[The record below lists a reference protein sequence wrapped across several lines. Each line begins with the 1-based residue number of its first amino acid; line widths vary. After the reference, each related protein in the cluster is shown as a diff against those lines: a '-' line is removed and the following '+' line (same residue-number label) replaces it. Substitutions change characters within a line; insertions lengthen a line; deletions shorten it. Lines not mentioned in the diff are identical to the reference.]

1 MKTRFCAA
9 LLLAVLAISI
19 FTGCAAN
26 AAQLDTPKAAMENP
40 VAPAEITP
48 APQVEVAVTD
58 PPAAPAAEI
67 PAPEAVAPA
76 PEVVAPAL
84 EATAPAA
91 AEAALLTKE
100 EAEKIALE
108 HAGLSANQV
117 QKLRTELDYERG
129 KPEYEVDFHVDR
141 IEYDYEIDAKTGKII
156 SWDKDWDD

>member
-48 APQVEVAVTD
+48 APQVEVAVTE
-58 PPAAPAAEI
+58 PPAAPAAE
-67 PAPEAVAPA
+67 VPA
-76 PEVVAPAL
+76 PEVVAPAP

-91 AEAALLTKE
+91 AEAVLLTKE

>member
-26 AAQLDTPKAAMENP
+26 AAQLDTPKAVMENP
-40 VAPAEITP
+40 GAPAVEVP
-48 APQVEVAVTD
+48 AP
-58 PPAAPAAEI
+58 
-67 PAPEAVAPA
+67 
-76 PEVVAPAL
+76 

-108 HAGLSANQV
+108 HAGVSADQV
-117 QKLRTELDYERG
+117 QRLRTELDYERG
-129 KPEYEVDFHVDR
+129 KPEYEVDFHIDR
-141 IEYDYEIDAKTGKII
+141 IEYDYEIDAQTGKII